1 MTQLVESTSKPSL
14 GPIAG
19 SIAGSIAGRMAGLG
33 VDFPV
38 MIAPMVGI
46 SHVAFR
52 AMLGRYVPA
61 GLKPI
66 IFTEMLSTRRLPSER
81 LDSTA
86 ELRCTEGEKSGVDWF
101 VPQILGN
108 EERFITPS
116 IAKLNTLNPWG
127 YDINM
132 GCPATHILKHNWGVR
147 LMGDPK
153 YAADVVRMVRACT
166 DRPVSVKMRGGSD
179 KICDLNYLDE
189 FTQALEEGGADW
201 LTIHARTREQGHEG
215 RADWN
220 LVGEIA
226 RRRKLAV
233 VANGDI
239 QTSADAL
246 AILRDF
252 GADGVMVARAATV
265 RPWILWQ
272 IAEDL
277 GYEQVPLGREGERAP
292 RTLAE
297 EGREFFRACLFLID
311 DLERYLGDHPEDAL
325 KKFSFFAATGARWF
339 MFGHAFWA
347 VTKKP
352 KSLAHL
358 RELIS
363 DYRDRFDHPLKA
375 RIS

>member
-1 MTQLVESTSKPSL
+1 MTTTTESTLKVTSDFS
-14 GPIAG
+14 G
-19 SIAGSIAGRMAGLG
+19 GRMAALG

-38 MIAPMVGI
+38 MVAPMVGI

-52 AMLGRYVPA
+52 AMLRRYAPN
-61 GLKPI
+61 GLHPI

-81 LDSTA
+81 LETTA
-86 ELRCTEGEKSGVDWF
+86 ELRCTGAEKAGVDWF
-101 VPQILGN
+101 IPQLLGN

-116 IAKLNTLNPWG
+116 IAKLSPLNPWG

-132 GCPATHILKHNWGVR
+132 GCPATHVLKHNWGVR
-147 LMGDPK
+147 LMGEPQ
-153 YAADVVRMVRACT
+153 YAADVVRLVRSCT

-215 RADWN
+215 RADWH

-226 RRRKLAV
+226 KRRKVSV

-239 QTSADAL
+239 QTSADAV
-246 AILRDF
+246 AVLRDF

-277 GYEQVPLGREGERAP
+277 GWQETPPGREGERAP
-292 RTLAE
+292 RSLAE
-297 EGREFFRACLFLID
+297 ESAEFFRACLALVDELDQHF
-311 DLERYLGDHPEDAL
+311 GDRPEDAL

-347 VTKKP
+347 VTKKA
-352 KSLAHL
+352 KSIGHL
-358 RELIS
+358 RELME
-363 DYRDRFDHPLKA
+363 DYRDRFDHPIKD
-375 RIS
+375 RIV